1 MLYHALP
8 YRKITA
14 KNSSAIP
21 CEIEK
26 SVAVPPPTVSFQST
40 SLHMKLLLVEDSDRL
55 RNSLALG
62 LRKSG
67 YVVDLTGDGAEGCWM
82 ALNEQYDVIVLDI
95 MLPNRDGLSILTELR
110 EKKIETCILM
120 LTARDKVENRVEG
133 LSKGADDYLVKPFAM
148 DELLARID
156 ALCRRNYNIKGSHI
170 KWGPVTLDLSKRE
183 VSVEDNKLV
192 LKPREYRIL
201 EYIAMRA
208 GEIVSKTD
216 IESRIYD
223 DNAEL
228 RSNVVESA
236 ISSLRRKF
244 DAAGYPCPIETRR
257 GLGYTIEKR

>member
-1 MLYHALP
+1 
-8 YRKITA
+8 
-14 KNSSAIP
+14 
-21 CEIEK
+21 
-26 SVAVPPPTVSFQST
+26 
-40 SLHMKLLLVEDSDRL
+40 MKLLLVEDSKRL
-55 RNSLALG
+55 RDSLALG

-67 YVVDLTGDGAEGCWM
+67 YVVDLTGDGSEGCWM
-82 ALNEQYDVIVLDI
+82 ALNDDYDVIVLDI
-95 MLPNRDGLSILTELR
+95 MLPGMDGLSILSKLR
-110 EKKIETCILM
+110 EKQVNSCVLM

-156 ALCRRNYNIKGSHI
+156 ALCRRSYNVRGSKI
-170 KWGPVTLDLSKRE
+170 SFGALSLDLSKRS
-183 VSVEDNKLV
+183 VSVDGSELT

-201 EYIAMRA
+201 EYIAMRS

-236 ISSLRRKF
+236 ISSIRRKF
-244 DAAGYPCPIETRR
+244 DAVGYPCPIETRR
-257 GLGYTIEKR
+257 GLGYTIENA